1 MYQIFRHTKSNTET
15 TTDVVGFISCKHGY
29 CACTQSTPFATGTIL
44 KTTHVAFVQSVIQ
57 WRWNN
62 DYYTYNVFTW

>member
-29 CACTQSTPFATGTIL
+29 CACSQSIPFAMGTVVKKI
-44 KTTHVAFVQSVIQ
+44 HVAFV
-57 WRWNN
+57 
-62 DYYTYNVFTW
+62 